1 MLHGGYFTIQLPGNK
16 MDSYNLAT
24 LFGPNILHKV
34 KSSEKEYQV
43 ESLERAEERKDVI
56 DVIKDMIDNYNQIF
70 QVGLLTTCFV
80 KCETKF
86 IKKISSQ

>member
-1 MLHGGYFTIQLPGNK
+1 

-70 QVGLLTTCFV
+70 QVGLADHVLF
-80 KCETKF
+80 KMRNQ
-86 IKKISSQ
+86 IHKKYQFQ

>member
-1 MLHGGYFTIQLPGNK
+1 

-70 QVGLLTTCFV
+70 QVGLLTTCFL
-80 KCETKF
+80 KCEIRF
-86 IKKISSQ
+86 IKKNIYSSKVKCNLSFIVV

>member
-1 MLHGGYFTIQLPGNK
+1 

-34 KSSEKEYQV
+34 KASEKEYQV

-70 QVGLLTTCFV
+70 QVGLMILLKV
-80 KCETKF
+80 YPDV
-86 IKKISSQ
+86 ISY

>member
-1 MLHGGYFTIQLPGNK
+1 

-43 ESLERAEERKDVI
+43 ESLGRAEERKDVI

-70 QVGLLTTCFV
+70 QVGFFKMRNQIYKKNIYSSKV
-80 KCETKF
+80 KCN
-86 IKKISSQ
+86 

>member
-1 MLHGGYFTIQLPGNK
+1 

-56 DVIKDMIDNYNQIF
+56 DVIKDMIDNYNLIF
-70 QVGLLTTCFV
+70 QVGLLTTCFL
-80 KCETKF
+80 KCEIRF
-86 IKKISSQ
+86 IKKIFIPVK